1 MQRLGRSDLSKH
13 HELDDLWI
21 SIRGRVYDVTK
32 YADDH
37 PGGIEVLKDVAGS
50 DGTESFEYVGH
61 SEDAYKTLKEFQIGV
76 LVEYVSPQKR
86 NGKAFIIANKF
97 ALQED
102 GNDLGAVW
110 DAQRV
115 KVEKPPNSKPILVFT
130 MTAATAALFVV
141 GKSGCWLLG
150 NKDASYRKIG
160 ILHGVPE
167 LSAWFWLYLGMTL
180 STVIGMHTYFLGLS
194 LVGYDS
200 LWGRMIR
207 CGAAREVGMVKQT
220 GIFPNGDML
229 RTNFTGLQTFDKL
242 LVPAVIFYN
251 NILSN
256 GLRSDLFNQAWGAA
270 AVYPLYCF
278 AHVQRFLEEEKDQ
291 PKNHEIGPSNPEEA
305 LALVPAAILGAI
317 TPAMLLFPAFTTTF
331 STNQR
336 QGLIALYR
344 FTPLALAFAH
354 PLFIWLQGKIPGSSN
369 FKYNQHASENFIA
382 ASLLISGATA
392 ATGHVW
398 ALACLEHGELRR
410 TFVPAT
416 SINTASPTVIA
427 DGARDFLQWDIF
439 IITATLVPMTDLIF
453 RSSRSFRRFRK
464 QYNWFRIL
472 EHSFFVRVAGLT
484 LASGLLSP
492 GAVLAMALAMRASEK

>member
-1 MQRLGRSDLSKH
+1 
-13 HELDDLWI
+13 
-21 SIRGRVYDVTK
+21 
-32 YADDH
+32 
-37 PGGIEVLKDVAGS
+37 
-50 DGTESFEYVGH
+50 
-61 SEDAYKTLKEFQIGV
+61 
-76 LVEYVSPQKR
+76 
-86 NGKAFIIANKF
+86 
-97 ALQED
+97 
-102 GNDLGAVW
+102 
-110 DAQRV
+110 
-115 KVEKPPNSKPILVFT
+115 
-130 MTAATAALFVV
+130 
-141 GKSGCWLLG
+141 
-150 NKDASYRKIG
+150 
-160 ILHGVPE
+160 
-167 LSAWFWLYLGMTL
+167 
-180 STVIGMHTYFLGLS
+180 MHTFFLGLS

-207 CGAAREVGMVKQT
+207 CGVAREVGMVKQT

-229 RTNFTGLQTFDKL
+229 RTNFTGLQIFDKL

-256 GLRSDLFNQAWGAA
+256 GLRSDRMLLVSLFTTMQTMSHCMLVLGWSRGKKRPWTNIEHLFWGVFNQAWGAA

-369 FKYNQHASENFIA
+369 FKYKQHASENFIA